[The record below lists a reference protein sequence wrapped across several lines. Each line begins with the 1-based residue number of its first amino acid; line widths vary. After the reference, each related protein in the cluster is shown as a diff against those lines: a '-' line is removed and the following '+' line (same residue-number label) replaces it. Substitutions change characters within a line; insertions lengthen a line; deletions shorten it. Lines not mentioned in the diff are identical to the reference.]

1 MAAREFV
8 VMSRKNLAAPTFG
21 RDLAFSRA
29 DLSRFMPVSVE
40 ISKAELTEKEVS
52 KLRRDPMVDAVAPVM
67 PVRLIAPT
75 ESALLSEAEVAR
87 LSSPTWGVRAVR
99 AAESSCDGSG
109 VTVAVLDT
117 GIDPD
122 HPAFAGV
129 ELLRR
134 NFTAEGDN
142 DEEGHGTHCA
152 GTIFGQDVNGLR
164 FGIARKVKRA
174 LIGKVLGKTGGSSAT
189 IADAVNWAVSEQ
201 ANIISMSL
209 GIDFPG
215 YVKELMEHDGLK
227 AEPATSIALEGYRA
241 NINLFNMLTG
251 YARERN
257 VLIVAAAGNES
268 RRPDYEIAVAPPA
281 ASTGVVAVGALGY
294 ADDGGR
300 LDVAFFSNTQV
311 DVAAPGV
318 GIISAWPG
326 GQFASLQGTSMA
338 TPHVAGVA
346 ALWAQRSLE
355 QTGRIEHDALFARL
369 VASGAVAPLVDGIK
383 EDSVGTGIVQA
394 PLR

>member
-21 RDLAFSRA
+21 REWSFSRA

-52 KLRRDPMVDAVAPVM
+52 KLRRDPMIDAVAPVM
-67 PVRLIAPT
+67 PVRLIAPA
-75 ESALLSEAEVAR
+75 ESVLLSDAEIAG
-87 LSSPTWGVRAVR
+87 LSSPTWGISAVR
-99 AAESSCDGSG
+99 ASESPYDGSG

-117 GIDPD
+117 GVDPD
-122 HPAFAGV
+122 HPAFSGV

-174 LIGKVLGKTGGSSAT
+174 LIGKVLGKNGGSSAT
-189 IADAVNWAVSEQ
+189 IADAVGWAVSEQ

-209 GIDFPG
+209 AIDFPG
-215 YVKELMEHDGLK
+215 YVKELMSYGIK

-241 NINLFNMLTG
+241 NINLFNMLAG

-294 ADDGGR
+294 ADDGER
-300 LDVAFFSNTQV
+300 LDVASFSNTQV
-311 DVAAPGV
+311 DIAAPGR
-318 GIISAWPG
+318 GIVSAWPG
-326 GQFASLQGTSMA
+326 RQFASLQGTSMA

-346 ALWAQRSLE
+346 ALWAQRTLE
-355 QTGRIEHDALFARL
+355 QIGRIEHDALFARL
-369 VASGAVAPLVDGIK
+369 VASGTTAPLVERIK
-383 EDSVGTGIVQA
+383 EDNVGTGIVQA

>member
-1 MAAREFV
+1 MAAREFI

-21 RDLAFSRA
+21 HEWAFSRS

-134 NFTAEGDN
+134 NITISQQKGTMTRKGTA
-142 DEEGHGTHCA
+142 
-152 GTIFGQDVNGLR
+152 R
-164 FGIARKVKRA
+164 IAPEPSSVK
-174 LIGKVLGKTGGSSAT
+174 
-189 IADAVNWAVSEQ
+189 
-201 ANIISMSL
+201 M
-209 GIDFPG
+209 
-215 YVKELMEHDGLK
+215 
-227 AEPATSIALEGYRA
+227 
-241 NINLFNMLTG
+241 
-251 YARERN
+251 
-257 VLIVAAAGNES
+257 
-268 RRPDYEIAVAPPA
+268 
-281 ASTGVVAVGALGY
+281 STGCAL
-294 ADDGGR
+294 A
-300 LDVAFFSNTQV
+300 S
-311 DVAAPGV
+311 PG
-318 GIISAWPG
+318 
-326 GQFASLQGTSMA
+326 
-338 TPHVAGVA
+338 
-346 ALWAQRSLE
+346 
-355 QTGRIEHDALFARL
+355 
-369 VASGAVAPLVDGIK
+369 K
-383 EDSVGTGIVQA
+383 
-394 PLR
+394 

>member
-21 RDLAFSRA
+21 REWSFSRA

-52 KLRRDPMVDAVAPVM
+52 KLRRDPMIDAVAPVM
-67 PVRLIAPT
+67 PVRLIAPA
-75 ESALLSEAEVAR
+75 ESVLLSDAEIAG
-87 LSSPTWGVRAVR
+87 LSSPTWGISAVR
-99 AAESSCDGSG
+99 ASESPYDGSG

-117 GIDPD
+117 GVDPD
-122 HPAFAGV
+122 HPAFSGV

-174 LIGKVLGKTGGSSAT
+174 LIGKVLGKNGGSSAT
-189 IADAVNWAVSEQ
+189 IADAVGWAVSEQ

-209 GIDFPG
+209 AIDFPG
-215 YVKELMEHDGLK
+215 YVKELMSYGIK

-241 NINLFNMLTG
+241 NINLFNMLAG

-281 ASTGVVAVGALGY
+281 ASTGVVAVGALGH
-294 ADDGGR
+294 ANDGER
-300 LDVAFFSNTQV
+300 LDVASFSNTQV
-311 DVAAPGV
+311 DIAAPGR
-318 GIISAWPG
+318 GIVSAWLG

-346 ALWAQRSLE
+346 ALWAQRALE

-369 VASGAVAPLVDGIK
+369 VASGTTAPLVDRIK
-383 EDSVGTGIVQA
+383 EDNVGTGIVQA